1 MRRIICLGGAIA
13 VLLCS
18 LGTALAQK
26 SGGIL
31 KVHHRENPPSASIL
45 EESTA
50 STTVPFMQVFNN
62 LVMYDQ
68 QVAQN
73 GPQTIVPDPRQVV
86 GLQCGEDRTRL
97 PAAGRREVA

>member
-31 KVHHRENPPSASIL
+31 KVYHRENPPSASIL
-45 EESTA
+45 
-50 STTVPFMQVFNN
+50 
-62 LVMYDQ
+62 
-68 QVAQN
+68 
-73 GPQTIVPDPRQVV
+73 
-86 GLQCGEDRTRL
+86 
-97 PAAGRREVA
+97 